1 MYIYWTG
8 YPILVLS
15 QPKVIEDTIFN
26 GMRDGSLVRS
36 ERASKAWN
44 DIGGAILLGQNGS
57 EWQW

>member
-8 YPILVLS
+8 YPILVLI
-15 QPKVIEDTIFN
+15 QPKVIEDTIVN

-44 DIGGAILLGQNGS
+44 HIGGPILVGQNGS